1 MIDAG
6 LRDPELRA
14 VHHEFIQ
21 FGCGIIEASL
31 RAGVASGDY
40 RSDMDPAKAARMIHS
55 LLVWWA
61 SELGSEATSEEH
73 ALSVMMLALDLLK
86 DPSSHQTIAGDAVDL
101 GEKSAAP
108 V

>member
-1 MIDAG
+1 
-6 LRDPELRA
+6 
-14 VHHEFIQ
+14 
-21 FGCGIIEASL
+21 
-31 RAGVASGDY
+31 
-40 RSDMDPAKAARMIHS
+40 MIHS

-86 DPSSHQTIAGDAVDL
+86 DPSSHQMIAGDAVDL